1 MDALGAAVAAKAAAE
16 EQLVRERAAKRRVEE
31 EKERLETELARERR
45 RRVEAEAVLEVIGRA
60 CCTRSEAE
68 GGGGS
73 PEKLEAKR
81 WVGNLAQKAQEYVRQ
96 VEDAEHLE
104 HSLAVSGW
112 RG

>member
-60 CCTRSEAE
+60 CWARSEAE

-73 PEKLEAKR
+73 PEKLEAKSPLCIYAHMFAR
-81 WVGNLAQKAQEYVRQ
+81 HHALFTNIRNYSPR
-96 VEDAEHLE
+96 
-104 HSLAVSGW
+104 
-112 RG
+112 R